1 MTVKGVRLAGAGPVA
16 LLTHRLVATPI
27 EVQVTPNTSGTAF
40 DLELPDDAAAQ
51 TAFAPGLWQ
60 LSMRV
65 TPAGDQ
71 AATAE
76 TNGIALPLAP
86 DPVIAADP
94 VLGLPAVSVV
104 RGGSPLQVTVTLRS
118 RPQVRLGQRATLT
131 LDAITAEA
139 APRAAAAD
147 PLVFVFP
154 NSLPDG
160 NRWVRLRVDSIDS
173 PLVLR
178 NLPMPEFDPTQK
190 LTVPA

>member
-1 MTVKGVRLAGAGPVA
+1 
-16 LLTHRLVATPI
+16 
-27 EVQVTPNTSGTAF
+27 
-40 DLELPDDAAAQ
+40 
-51 TAFAPGLWQ
+51 
-60 LSMRV
+60 
-65 TPAGDQ
+65 
-71 AATAE
+71 
-76 TNGIALPLAP
+76 
-86 DPVIAADP
+86 

-139 APRAAAAD
+139 APRAAASD

-154 NSLPDG
+154 NSLPAGD
-160 NRWVRLRVDSIDS
+160 RWVRLRVDGVDS

-178 NLPMPEFDPTQK
+178 NLPTPEFDPTQK